1 MNFVVDSRL
10 RPFVI
15 DVDFLKILVVDCRP
29 KGQKNLIYIYAD
41 PSINPPSIV
50 LELHGNI
57 G

>member
-29 KGQKNLIYIYAD
+29 KGQKKLNLH
-41 PSINPPSIV
+41 
-50 LELHGNI
+50 LG
-57 G
+57 